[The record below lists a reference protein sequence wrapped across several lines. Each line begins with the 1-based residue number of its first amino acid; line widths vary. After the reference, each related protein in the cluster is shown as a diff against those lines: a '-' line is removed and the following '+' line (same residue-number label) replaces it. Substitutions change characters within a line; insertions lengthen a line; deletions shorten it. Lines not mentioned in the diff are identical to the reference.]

1 MWELRLFLFILPQM
15 EGREAL
21 GTQGQLGA
29 SSLLN
34 EVVHKKVIAGLG
46 IILFINIK
54 KMYSLYSFPSEL
66 PTI

>member
-1 MWELRLFLFILPQM
+1 M